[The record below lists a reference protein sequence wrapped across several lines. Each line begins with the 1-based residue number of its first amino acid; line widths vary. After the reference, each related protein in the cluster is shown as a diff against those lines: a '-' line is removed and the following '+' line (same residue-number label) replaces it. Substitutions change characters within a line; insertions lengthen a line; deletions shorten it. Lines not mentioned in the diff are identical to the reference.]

1 MYADLKQHLTQHMGS
16 LRGSWVGR
24 KSGYEPGLCAALG
37 FSVETKRRYWD
48 ASWNGYRIELK
59 KGTSI
64 WLDLVRYSEIHLKA
78 NEDAACETLTL
89 FFIPN
94 GETAIGK
101 VICVRTCDLISKLG
115 LDVELARFLT
125 MLQSKVPRSLNAQ
138 ASLTVNDVTAIATFV
153 VPESVNLDE
162 FLA

>member
-1 MYADLKQHLTQHMGS
+1 MYVDLKQHLTQRMGS
-16 LRGSWVGR
+16 LSGPWVAS

-37 FSVETKRRYWD
+37 FYAETRRRYWD
-48 ASWNGYRIELK
+48 ASWNGYRLEFK

-64 WLDLVRYSEIHLKA
+64 WLDLVRYSEIHLKV
-78 NEDAACETLTL
+78 NEDAACDTLTL

-94 GETAIGK
+94 GQTAIGK

-115 LDVELARFLT
+115 LDGEVARFLT
-125 MLQSKVPRSLNAQ
+125 ALQGKVPRSLNAQ
-138 ASLTVNDVTAIATFV
+138 ASLTVNDVAAIATFV
-153 VPESVNLDE
+153 IPEGVHLDE